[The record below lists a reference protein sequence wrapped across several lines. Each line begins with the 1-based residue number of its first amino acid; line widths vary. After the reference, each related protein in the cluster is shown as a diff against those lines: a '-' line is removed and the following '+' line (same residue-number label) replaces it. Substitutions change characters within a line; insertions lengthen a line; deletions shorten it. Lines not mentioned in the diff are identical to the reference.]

1 MKKIGQ
7 LIILSLLVFG
17 YYSATAQNLSP
28 YIKIGTT
35 NKTISETSREIK
47 GALQR
52 EGFDILGSYSPEN
65 NQNLMVIVFSSKDL
79 QYSVLQVNDR
89 GALAAAL
96 KIGLQSDGTITTI
109 SKLNP
114 TYLFNA
120 YLQDEYAKHEKALE
134 KVSQNLNSALTPFN
148 QDNMP
153 FGGSLSPKEL
163 QNYHYKM
170 MMPYFTDPVTL
181 EKFSSFEEGVK
192 TIEKNLAAQKGK
204 TKLVYQ
210 LKFSDDKI
218 AVYGV
223 GLLDNEKGEASFL
236 PIIGENHIAAMP
248 YEIILQDNVATM
260 LHGRYRIALHWPELT
275 MGTFMKIMS
284 APGNIE
290 DALKG
295 LWE

>member
-17 YYSATAQNLSP
+17 YYSATAQNLAP

-35 NKTISETSREIK
+35 NKTISETSNEIK

-120 YLQDEYAKHEKALE
+120 YLQDEYGKHEKALE
-134 KVSQNLNSALTPFN
+134 KVTQKLNAALTAFN
-148 QDNMP
+148 QDNKP

-181 EKFSSFEEGVK
+181 EKFSSFEQGVK
-192 TIEKNLAAQKGK
+192 TIEKNLADQKGK
-204 TKLVYQ
+204 TKFT
-210 LKFSDDKI
+210 KE
-218 AVYGV
+218 
-223 GLLDNEKGEASFL
+223 NE
-236 PIIGENHIAAMP
+236 
-248 YEIILQDNVATM
+248 
-260 LHGRYRIALHWPELT
+260 
-275 MGTFMKIMS
+275 
-284 APGNIE
+284 
-290 DALKG
+290 
-295 LWE
+295 